1 MADGAKV
8 IIVNIYSPCDVGMK
22 RNLWDQIRQLRN
34 ADLGGL
40 WCILGDFNSI
50 RRQSERVGIS
60 QRQQDERV
68 VMEFNEWIADLEVDD
83 MPCVGR
89 KYTWYRPN
97 ETAKSRLDRILVSD
111 EWLIKWQGSTQFV
124 LERNFSD
131 HCPILLRST
140 SVDWGLKPF
149 RVLDCWFDDKN
160 FRKVVRE
167 W

>member
-1 MADGAKV
+1 
-8 IIVNIYSPCDVGMK
+8 
-22 RNLWDQIRQLRN
+22 
-34 ADLGGL
+34 
-40 WCILGDFNSI
+40 
-50 RRQSERVGIS
+50 
-60 QRQQDERV
+60 
-68 VMEFNEWIADLEVDD
+68 MEFNEWIADLEVDD
-83 MPCVGR
+83 VPWLGR

-111 EWLIKWQGSTQFV
+111 EWLIKCQGSTQFV

>member
-1 MADGAKV
+1 
-8 IIVNIYSPCDVGMK
+8 MK

-97 ETAKSRLDRILVSD
+97 GAAKSRLDRILVSD
-111 EWLIKWQGSTQFV
+111 EWLIKWQGTPSLFWRGISQIIAQFCCDQLMWTGV
-124 LERNFSD
+124 QNFLG
-131 HCPILLRST
+131 CWTAGFMIKT
-140 SVDWGLKPF
+140 SEK
-149 RVLDCWFDDKN
+149 WFEN
-160 FRKVVRE
+160 GGQQIP
-167 W
+167 